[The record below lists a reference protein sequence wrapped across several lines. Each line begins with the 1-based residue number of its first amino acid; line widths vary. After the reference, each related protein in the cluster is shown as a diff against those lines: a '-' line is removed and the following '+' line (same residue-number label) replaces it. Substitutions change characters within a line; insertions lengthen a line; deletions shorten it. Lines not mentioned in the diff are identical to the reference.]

1 MATPVP
7 AARPVQTS
15 VRSPPCASR
24 AAPAPEKLKSGIS
37 YLIFLLLLL
46 RKISEKWD
54 SPLCSREMANSGPFD
69 ATMPTSDIGM

>member
-24 AAPAPEKLKSGIS
+24 AAPPEKLKSGIS
-37 YLIFLLLLL
+37 YLIFLPSLL
-46 RKISEKWD
+46 RKITEKWD